1 MSGQTMR
8 AVRFDRYGG
17 IEVLKVIDVPRP
29 EATPGRIVVDVVAAS
44 INPGETVVR
53 EGRLHDVWPATFPEG
68 EGSDL
73 AEVVALVGSGVNSVA
88 VGDEVIGWSD
98 ERSSHAEAVS
108 VPASQV
114 VPKPPNVPWEVA
126 GSLYVA
132 GVTAYATI
140 RSVGLAAGEIVAVSA
155 AAGGVGSITVQL
167 ARRQGAQV
175 IGISGPG
182 NAAWLQSI
190 GVTPVT
196 YGNGLADRL
205 RAAAPGE
212 LDAFIDCFGGG
223 YVDVAVDLGVAP
235 GRIDTIVDRAAAQRH
250 GAKADGMSTV
260 ENPGA
265 VISELA
271 ALVADG
277 ELIVPIAETFPLEAV
292 QDAYTALEQRHT
304 RGKIVLQARNGAP
317 EDGRG

>member
-1 MSGQTMR
+1 MR

-17 IEVLKVIDVPRP
+17 IEVLKVVDTPRP
-29 EATPGRIVVDVVAAS
+29 EATPGRVVVNVVAAS
-44 INPGETVVR
+44 INPGEAVVR
-53 EGRLHDVWPATFPEG
+53 EGRLHELWPATFPEG

-73 AEVVALVGSGVNSVA
+73 AGVVAEVGSGVDSVA

-108 VPASQV
+108 LPATQV

-140 RSVGLAAGEIVAVSA
+140 RSVGLSAGEVVAVSA

-167 ARRQGAQV
+167 ARGRGADV
-175 IGISGPG
+175 IGIAGTS

-190 GVTPVT
+190 GVTPVVH
-196 YGNGLADRL
+196 GDGLADRL
-205 RAAAPGE
+205 RVAAPGG

-223 YVDVAVDLGVAP
+223 YVDVAIDLGCAP
-235 GRIDTIVDRAAAQRH
+235 GRVDTIADRDAARRR
-250 GAKADGMSTV
+250 GSKAEGMSTV
-260 ENPGA
+260 ESPGP

-271 ALVADG
+271 ALVANG
-277 ELIVPIAETFPLEAV
+277 ELIVPIAQTFSLEDVGA
-292 QDAYTALEQRHT
+292 AYTLLEQRHT
-304 RGKIVLQARNGAP
+304 RGKIVLVT
-317 EDGRG
+317 RGPGS